1 MSLRG
6 GVTLRGQL
14 QAKLDGK
21 AKPLGSLGR
30 IEALAV
36 QLGMIQDSLR
46 PQVVDPVV
54 LVFAGDHGAV
64 ASGVSAY
71 PSAVTAVM
79 VGAYLEG
86 RGAVNV
92 FARQAGA
99 RLVVVDAGVA
109 ADLPSHPGLV
119 AAKVQP
125 GTRDWLH
132 GPAMA
137 LDDLDAAL
145 RRAARIVDDLAE
157 SGCTVLAL
165 GEMGIGNTASA
176 ALLVHKV
183 AGLGL
188 DVLIGR
194 GAGLDDAGL
203 ARKRTVMAQG
213 AARTAASLRPRNAM
227 AEYGGFEIAMLVG
240 AILRAAERGVCVL
253 IDGVIVT
260 AAAVLAHAMQP
271 DCLASCVFAHRSAE
285 LGHDTML
292 AHLDAVPLL
301 DLGMRLGEGTGA
313 ALALPLLRAAASV
326 LADMA
331 DLQDLVG

>member
-1 MSLRG
+1 M
-6 GVTLRGQL
+6 TLRGQL
-14 QAKLDGK
+14 QARLDAK
-21 AKPLGSLGR
+21 AKPRGSLGR

-36 QLGMIQDSLR
+36 QLGLIQGSLQ

-79 VGAYLEG
+79 VGAYLGG
-86 RGAVNV
+86 RAAVNL

-109 ADLPSHPGLV
+109 ADLPAHPGLI

-132 GPAMA
+132 GPAMVHGE
-137 LDDLDAAL
+137 LDAAL
-145 RRAARIVDDLAE
+145 RRAGRIVDDLADG
-157 SGCTVLAL
+157 GCTVLAL

-176 ALLVHKV
+176 GLLVHKV
-183 AGLGL
+183 AGLDL
-188 DVLIGR
+188 DLLTGR

-203 ARKRTVMAQG
+203 DRKRRVVARG
-213 AARTAASLRPRNAM
+213 AARTAPRLSARD
-227 AEYGGFEIAMLVG
+227 ALVEYGGFEGAMLAG
-240 AILRAAERGVCVL
+240 AILRAAERRMCVL

-271 DCLASCVFAHRSAE
+271 DCLACCVFAHRSAE
-285 LGHDTML
+285 LGHDAML
-292 AHLDAVPLL
+292 AHLGAVPLL

-313 ALALPLLRAAASV
+313 ALALPLLRAAAAV

-331 DLQDLVG
+331 DLQDLIGPGGVG